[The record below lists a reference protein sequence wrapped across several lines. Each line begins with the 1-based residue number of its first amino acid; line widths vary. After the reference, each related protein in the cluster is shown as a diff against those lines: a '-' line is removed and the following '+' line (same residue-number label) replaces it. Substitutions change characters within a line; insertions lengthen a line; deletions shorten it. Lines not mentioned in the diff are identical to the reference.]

1 MEAKWQT
8 GLAPDKCTWQLEKK
22 CFLFQKRKYAKLN
35 NVGLFVFECISCT
48 LHLHSRRYFW
58 SGKELW
64 CIHGAWQ
71 RENVS
76 LSFRSFCTSCV
87 EKNLLDKFGN
97 TFPLFWSD
105 HLPCL
110 LSHSWF
116 YLFPISHKRAS
127 LSRLVNTN
135 CQLTHFTVDF
145 SVWLRSLH
153 GSQEDR
159 VAPRVTFGSSPD
171 TWEPLMASPFN
182 LDLDTTMKRVAEHHV
197 LN

>member
-1 MEAKWQT
+1 M
-8 GLAPDKCTWQLEKK
+8 
-22 CFLFQKRKYAKLN
+22 Y
-35 NVGLFVFECISCT
+35 FVYTCIQGDGMRNFC
-48 LHLHSRRYFW
+48 

-64 CIHGAWQ
+64 CIHEAWQ
-71 RENVS
+71 REKVS
-76 LSFRSFCTSCV
+76 LSLLSFCTSCV

-171 TWEPLMASPFN
+171 TWEPLMASPFK
-182 LDLDTTMKRVAEHHV
+182 TWTWTPQWRE
-197 LN
+197 

>member
-1 MEAKWQT
+1 MFSFFKNGFTQNSTA
-8 GLAPDKCTWQLEKK
+8 LV
-22 CFLFQKRKYAKLN
+22 FLYLSAFRVHYTCIQGDMSVVVKNFDVFTRPGKGKSF
-35 NVGLFVFECISCT
+35 FVFCFI
-48 LHLHSRRYFW
+48 LHKLC
-58 SGKELW
+58 E
-64 CIHGAWQ
+64 
-71 RENVS
+71 
-76 LSFRSFCTSCV
+76 
-87 EKNLLDKFGN
+87 EKSSWYDKFGN

-105 HLPCL
+105 HCCL

-116 YLFPISHKRAS
+116 YLFPISQKMAS

-135 CQLTHFTVDF
+135 CQLTHFTVDR

-153 GSQEDR
+153 ESQGDR